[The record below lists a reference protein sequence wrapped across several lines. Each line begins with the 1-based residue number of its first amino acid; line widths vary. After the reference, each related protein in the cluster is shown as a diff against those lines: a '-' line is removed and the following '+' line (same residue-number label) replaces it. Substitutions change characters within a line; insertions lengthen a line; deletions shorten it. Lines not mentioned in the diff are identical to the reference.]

1 MRLLPL
7 HRVLSRLAPVCLL
20 VTLVSQALAQAASTK
35 PLAQSLSLTAARTIS
50 ARSHNLRSRA
60 QSARSMPL
68 AQCRSL
74 KVRSLKVRART
85 WRVRSCGAGRSCG
98 RSFGRVRGVLE
109 CSVFTALFF
118 ARERSNLNSAQSLSL
133 RAPSPAPSPN
143 CVLDMAHMV
152 YFCDNILCQINTL
165 FSLTLL
171 RPNCERRSTRS
182 RCRTRP

>member
-1 MRLLPL
+1 MFRRRSLK
-7 HRVLSRLAPVCLL
+7 
-20 VTLVSQALAQAASTK
+20 Q
-35 PLAQSLSLTAARTIS
+35 LAQSRSLKASRVSLRAARTIS
-50 ARSHNLRSRA
+50 ARSHNLRSLNA
-60 QSARSMPL
+60 ARSMSL

-165 FSLTLL
+165 FSLKTAPSSPSELL
-171 RPNCERRSTRS
+171 VQILVPSGD
-182 RCRTRP
+182 